1 MIKMEESYEILGSVR
16 VIQKQDKWVKV
27 QISSELNENMAL
39 YLMFLSM
46 NVEVLAKKLGI
57 SINEVLKLMK
67 QNIEVEP
74 MIFD

>member
-1 MIKMEESYEILGSVR
+1 MEESYEILGSVR